1 MLRTIADGWFIVNGG
16 RHMNI
21 AVDRSVWLPLPED
34 FNPDTT
40 EFFDGMWHD
49 GNGVVLAFN
58 SIGFDR
64 FLYPLLSDELE
75 VRNYYRDLFAPDDIG
90 LVECNVLEEN
100 GERFVKAIG
109 KHTTDEGCSSYLG
122 TLAIP
127 LSDRS
132 FVFSLHARELGLT
145 GYRAATI
152 LDKLIR
158 EGHSIELD
166 PVTRQIRG
174 WAQDPYFPD
183 YQGPCLRNLS
193 EDEKFDHLFPEHP
206 LTKVRFR
213 INEIVDFVL
222 S

>member
-1 MLRTIADGWFIVNGG
+1 MTEMVSSWPLTQLASIVFFIHSFLTNWKFEITIETC
-16 RHMNI
+16 
-21 AVDRSVWLPLPED
+21 LP
-34 FNPDTT
+34 
-40 EFFDGMWHD
+40 
-49 GNGVVLAFN
+49 
-58 SIGFDR
+58 R
-64 FLYPLLSDELE
+64 
-75 VRNYYRDLFAPDDIG
+75 DDIG